1 MGLME
6 VKAETEV
13 VEVVLYG
20 RNIQA
25 LTRKLF
31 SERSDGCDYGFSEM
45 VLNDGVHTWI
55 YIQIHISSMAV

>member
-1 MGLME
+1 M
-6 VKAETEV
+6 KAETEA
-13 VEVVLYG
+13 VVLYG
-20 RNIQA
+20 WNIQA

-45 VLNDGVHTWI
+45 ALNDGVHTWI

>member
-1 MGLME
+1 M
-6 VKAETEV
+6 
-13 VEVVLYG
+13 VLYG

-55 YIQIHISSMAV
+55 YI